1 MKVHSFDDILSL
13 VPRCSEDAISWDD
26 FARLGFAS
34 LFEKM
39 EATEQNPAY
48 HAEGNVFLHTKMVAQ
63 ALICLPEYAAL
74 TKEEQNV
81 LFLAAMLHDA
91 GKTFCTTIKD
101 GEIASPYHSVKG
113 GVWVRTW
120 LWKQFDLAGAKEKR
134 SLRESISLLVKH
146 HSFPPFAHSHRDG
159 ERRILA
165 IAENARLTK
174 PFSIHLLYLLSKAD
188 VMGRIS
194 SSREEHLEQI
204 ECFKMMA
211 EDLGCLYE
219 PYAFASDFSKRAY
232 FKRQSSFPGD
242 SLYDSCWGEIV
253 MLAVLPGSGK
263 DTYAKKKFPHLEM
276 ISLDDI
282 RQRMG
287 VLPTENQS
295 VVAAEFQKAAKERL
309 RQKKAFL
316 FNATN
321 LSADLRKKQIDL
333 FEKYGAKVRL
343 IFIETAWAE
352 EMARNESRAAEV
364 PRAVIEKMLTKLEI
378 PEANECEI
386 VVWETT

>member
-1 MKVHSFDDILSL
+1 M
-13 VPRCSEDAISWDD
+13 
-26 FARLGFAS
+26 
-34 LFEKM
+34 
-39 EATEQNPAY
+39 
-48 HAEGNVFLHTKMVAQ
+48 
-63 ALICLPEYAAL
+63 
-74 TKEEQNV
+74 
-81 LFLAAMLHDA
+81 
-91 GKTFCTTIKD
+91 
-101 GEIASPYHSVKG
+101 
-113 GVWVRTW
+113 
-120 LWKQFDLAGAKEKR
+120 LAG
-134 SLRESISLLVKH
+134 
-146 HSFPPFAHSHRDG
+146 
-159 ERRILA
+159 
-165 IAENARLTK
+165 
-174 PFSIHLLYLLSKAD
+174 
-188 VMGRIS
+188 
-194 SSREEHLEQI
+194 
-204 ECFKMMA
+204 
-211 EDLGCLYE
+211 
-219 PYAFASDFSKRAY
+219 
-232 FKRQSSFPGD
+232 
-242 SLYDSCWGEIV
+242 
-253 MLAVLPGSGK
+253 LPGSGK